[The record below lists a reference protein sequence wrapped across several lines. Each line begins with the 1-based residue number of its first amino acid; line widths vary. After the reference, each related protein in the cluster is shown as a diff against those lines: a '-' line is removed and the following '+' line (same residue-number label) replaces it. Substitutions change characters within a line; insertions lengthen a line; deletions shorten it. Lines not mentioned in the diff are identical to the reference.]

1 LIALGSSAKLCA
13 KAGLDLTSD
22 NNRSTF
28 TLLYNQIMTLLIL
41 LFFTVAIAVATLL
54 PLWRNPHWSVR
65 SFDFPRLQLAV
76 LALLLVFIDLFFLD
90 LSRPL
95 SWVLIVVAGLSLASQ
110 LWWILPYTAIWP
122 KEVKDA
128 RAKSPDRTLAIL
140 TSNVLTH
147 NRNVE
152 ALLKLV
158 EQHQPDILVTLESDQ
173 WWEDRLVALENEMP
187 YTIKCPLDNLYGMH
201 VFSRLPLHEPVM
213 RFLIEDTVPSM
224 HALVELRSGD
234 KVRVHF
240 VHPAPPSPTENDEST
255 ERDAEL
261 VIVGRSVAD
270 SDEPVI
276 VTGDLNDVA
285 WSPTTRLF
293 RKISGL
299 LDPRVGRGFYSTF
312 HADYRLLRWPLD
324 HLFHSHHFTLA
335 SITRLPSIGSD
346 HFPLLTRVML
356 APARGQDQEPL
367 RPDGDD
373 RGRAQEIAQSKRAS
387 KKDVP

>member
-1 LIALGSSAKLCA
+1 MML
-13 KAGLDLTSD
+13 LT
-22 NNRSTF
+22 
-28 TLLYNQIMTLLIL
+28 
-41 LFFTVAIAVATLL
+41 FFVCTIAIAVATLI
-54 PLWRNPHWSVR
+54 PLWRNSHWSVR
-65 SFDFPRLQLAV
+65 GFDFPRLQLAALAV
-76 LALLLVFIDLFFLD
+76 LLVIAQLLLLD
-90 LSRPL
+90 LGRPL
-95 SWVLIVVAGLSLASQ
+95 SWVLILVAVGALGAQ

-128 RAKSPDRTLAIL
+128 LAAGPEHTLAIL

-147 NRNVE
+147 NRNAE
-152 ALLKLV
+152 ALLALV
-158 EQHQPDILVTLESDQ
+158 EEHKPDILVTLESDK
-173 WWEDRLVALENEMP
+173 WWGDQLAVLESKMP

-201 VFSRLPLHEPVM
+201 VFSRLPLHEPEVC
-213 RFLIEDTVPSM
+213 FLIEEKVPSM
-224 HALVELRSGD
+224 HALVELRSGK
-234 KVRVHF
+234 KVRVRF

-261 VIVGRSVAD
+261 VIVGRRVAD

-285 WSPTTRLF
+285 WSMTTRLF
-293 RKISGL
+293 RKVSGL

-346 HFPLLTRVML
+346 HFPLLTRVVL
-356 APARGQDQEPL
+356 APTRGQDQEPL

-373 RGRAQEIAQSKRAS
+373 RSWAQDIAESKSTTKR
-387 KKDVP
+387 DVP

>member
-1 LIALGSSAKLCA
+1 MIS
-13 KAGLDLTSD
+13 
-22 NNRSTF
+22 
-28 TLLYNQIMTLLIL
+28 IVLLI
-41 LFFTVAIAVATLL
+41 FTAAIAVATFL
-54 PLWRNPHWSVR
+54 PLWQNPHWSVR

-76 LALLLVFIDLFFLD
+76 LAALLMVTQLLLLD
-90 LSRPL
+90 LVRPL
-95 SWVLIVVAGLSLASQ
+95 SWLLVVVAGSSLIAQ

-128 RAKSPDRTLAIL
+128 RAKSPDQTLAIL
-140 TSNVLTH
+140 TSNVLTP

-173 WWEDRLVALENEMP
+173 WWEDQLAALESDMP
-187 YTIKCPLDNLYGMH
+187 YAIKCPLDNLYGMH
-201 VFSRLPLHEPVM
+201 VFSRLPLHESEVC
-213 RFLIEDTVPSM
+213 FLIEDKVPSM

-234 KVRVHF
+234 CVRVHF
-240 VHPAPPSPTENDEST
+240 VHPAPPSPTENEEST

-270 SDEPVI
+270 SNEPVI

-293 RKISGL
+293 RKVSGL

-312 HADYRLLRWPLD
+312 HADHRLLRWPLD

-346 HFPLLTRVML
+346 HFPLLTRVVL
-356 APARGQDQEPL
+356 APTRGQDQEPL
-367 RPDGDD
+367 RPDAED
-373 RGRAQEIAQSKRAS
+373 RNREREIAQGQSAS
-387 KKDVP
+387 KHDVPEPGE

>member
-1 LIALGSSAKLCA
+1 MFI
-13 KAGLDLTSD
+13 
-22 NNRSTF
+22 
-28 TLLYNQIMTLLIL
+28 TLLVCT
-41 LFFTVAIAVATLL
+41 FAIAIATAL
-54 PLWRNPHWSVR
+54 PLWHNPHWSVR
-65 SFDFPRLQLAV
+65 SFDFPRLQLAF
-76 LALLLVFIDLFFLD
+76 LAALLLVVQLLLLD
-90 LSRPL
+90 LSRPANWGL
-95 SWVLIVVAGLSLASQ
+95 VIITGLSLAAQ
-110 LWWILPYTAIWP
+110 LWWILPYTVIWP

-128 RAKSPDRTLAIL
+128 RAEDPERTLTIL
-140 TSNVLTH
+140 TSNVLTP
-147 NRNVE
+147 NRNAP

-173 WWEDRLVALENEMP
+173 WWENQLAALEKEMP

-201 VFSRLPLHEPVM
+201 VFSRLPLHESEVC
-213 RFLIEDTVPSM
+213 FLIEDKVPSM

-234 KVRVHF
+234 CVRVHF

-293 RKISGL
+293 RKVSGL

-312 HADYRLLRWPLD
+312 HADYWPLRWPLD
-324 HLFHSHHFTLA
+324 HLFHSDHFTLV

-346 HFPLLTRVML
+346 HFPFLTRVKL
-356 APARGQDQEPL
+356 APVRGQDQEPI
-367 RPDGDD
+367 RPDGEDHS
-373 RGRAQEIAQSKRAS
+373 RAEDIVRDQSAS
-387 KKDVP
+387 KHDVPEPGE

>member
-1 LIALGSSAKLCA
+1 MML
-13 KAGLDLTSD
+13 
-22 NNRSTF
+22 F
-28 TLLYNQIMTLLIL
+28 TLLICT
-41 LFFTVAIAVATLL
+41 TVIAIATLL

-65 SFDFPRLQLAV
+65 SFDFPRLQFAV
-76 LALLLVFIDLFFLD
+76 LATLLLVAEFVFLD
-90 LSRPL
+90 LTQPL

-128 RAKSPDRTLAIL
+128 RANSPARTLTIL
-140 TSNVLTH
+140 TSNVLTP
-147 NRNVE
+147 NRNAK

-173 WWEDRLVALENEMP
+173 WWEDQMASLDNDMP

-201 VFSRLPLHEPVM
+201 VFSRLPLHESEV
-213 RFLIEDTVPSM
+213 RFLIEDKVPSM

-234 KVRVHF
+234 SVRVHF

-293 RKISGL
+293 RKVSGL

-324 HLFHSHHFTLA
+324 HLFHSHHFTLG

-346 HFPLLTRVML
+346 HFPFLTRVVL
-356 APARGQDQEPL
+356 APARGQGQEPP

-373 RGRAQEIAQSKRAS
+373 RNFEREIAQGLNAS
-387 KKDVP
+387 KHDVPEPGE